1 MGAKGAKGHPMP
13 DWLEKRS
20 GEPGD
25 PGLPGEPGF
34 SNNKGDP
41 GKVGDEGF
49 KGYPGPRGDPGI
61 VQRGLKGFEG
71 YPGDVGLVGDTGP
84 RGPDGKT
91 GLPGFLVSYSAPLTI
106 PIVVKKP
113 IKLCFLRTGAQGAE
127 RHARF
132 SRRGNNTRADRDARG
147 LWPER

>member
-13 DWLEKRS
+13 DWLEKVY

-25 PGLPGEPGF
+25 PGLQGEPGF

-91 GLPGFLVSYSAPLTI
+91 GLPGFLVSYS
-106 PIVVKKP
+106 PI
-113 IKLCFLRTGAQGAE
+113 
-127 RHARF
+127 
-132 SRRGNNTRADRDARG
+132 NNTHCGEKAYQIVFSSYRGARG
-147 LWPER
+147 RKACKVFQARQ